1 MDKLKYIKIENEDG
15 SLSDNIPLGVD
26 AENVDVTSAGGSQNL
41 ADYISVNDGKIN
53 SINSQI
59 DDLQDSDTSLSNQ
72 IKSLSSGSPKGSY
85 ATVSALKSAN
95 PETGVYIIQEDG
107 HIYSWT
113 KNGND
118 AIDLGVYQATDIAD
132 NSVDWRKFND
142 SASSLSNINNCWI
155 TGFTDGYP
163 KITIDIDNY
172 TISINSFIIYNNL
185 GFFRIENS
193 SLNWYNLEDVVGS
206 NTYFIYYDM
215 TDNSLRLTPM
225 ARRITFK
232 YTGSNNKVILGL
244 IYLDNL
250 KNLRRVNFPE
260 MLQPYIYD
268 ANDTLF
274 YTNNSEIAAPMH
286 YSNWMRSYIYN
297 NRMGLRND
305 ISGIVNNHAF
315 AFDISSP
322 SRFKIN
328 YKKNEKKFI
337 LNYDS
342 SQDPTYFYLD
352 KGWYFALNDEY
363 NGLEFDA
370 TNFVNTSFILFLDY
384 TNKELVAL
392 ASGSLSSDGEGAK
405 RWYTN
410 KYIALAEI
418 WLIASGYRRV
428 TPFSPQFDTCFYQ
441 DDVSYTV
448 SRPWNTTSPSP
459 EPEEANIPI
468 ELYNISDIGHL
479 DKQDIGSTDYSHIIL
494 YGQSLSMG
502 WECPEVITTEP
513 VENCYMIGSSPM
525 INHGNDQSLSLNPLK
540 AVKWASGG
548 EQPVVALTNS
558 FATLY
563 NDNHSV
569 PQKFIGTNCGEGG
582 KSIERLMKQCT
593 NGTNYYTTEFLDT
606 INSAKSAVDTID
618 KTISCPAIFFMQGEY
633 NYVSLTGAGLEPDT
647 DATSDK
653 DQYKQYLM
661 QLKNDMQAD
670 IMEKYGQSKKPLF
683 FIYQVAGTYINRKD
697 MSITMAQ
704 IEFAEENDDVFL
716 MNSTYGM
723 PDYNGGHL
731 STNGYRWYGEMMAK
745 SMYQVF
751 ENRKQW
757 NGLELANIQIDGKKV
772 LCDFRVPVL
781 PLVFD
786 TWTKEERTN
795 NGFRVFKDDSEITI
809 EDISIEENRVIITT
823 NTELTG
829 TIEVTYA
836 GQGPTGSG
844 NLRDSDTFN
853 SMYTYYDDR
862 ESAPN
867 KRENYTPKDKDGNYI
882 YGKKYPMYNWA
893 NHFYKKIT
901 VS

>member
-1 MDKLKYIKIENEDG
+1 MDKLKYVKIENEDG

-85 ATVSALKSAN
+85 ATISELKSAN
-95 PETGVYIIQEDG
+95 PDTGVYIIQENG
-107 HIYSWT
+107 HIYSWI

-132 NSVDWRKFND
+132 D
-142 SASSLSNINNCWI
+142 SITYKKLEDSLSGMMSISNYWIN
-155 TGFTDGYP
+155 GYTDGYP
-163 KITIDIDNY
+163 KIIINVDDHTITIDLPIV
-172 TISINSFIIYNNL
+172 YNNL
-185 GFFRIENS
+185 GYFSTDEVTMNWDEEELS
-193 SLNWYNLEDVVGS
+193 SGG
-206 NTYFIYYDM
+206 NTYFLCYDK
-215 TDNSLRLTPM
+215 SQEKIRLILM
-225 ARRITFK
+225 SNKQFFAFN
-232 YTGSNNKVILGL
+232 GSNHVIILGL

-250 KNLRRVNFPE
+250 NNLRRVNFPE

-268 ANDTLF
+268 ANDVLF
-274 YTNNSEIAAPMH
+274 YTNNSGIAAPMQ
-286 YSNWMRSYIYN
+286 YSNWNRSYIYDN
-297 NRMGLRND
+297 QMGLRRD
-305 ISGIVNNHAF
+305 IIGIVSNHAF
-315 AFDISSP
+315 AFDITEP

-328 YKKNEKKFI
+328 YKVDEKKFI

-342 SQDPTYFYLD
+342 SRGATYFYLD
-352 KGWYFALNDEY
+352 KGWYFTLRDVY

-384 TNKELVAL
+384 TNKQLVAIN
-392 ASGSLSSDGEGAK
+392 AYALSNEGDKA
-405 RWYTN
+405 WYRN

-418 WLIASGYRRV
+418 WLLNDGRVRRIV
-428 TPFSPQFDTCFYQ
+428 PFSPQFDTCFYVN
-441 DDVSYTV
+441 DVQYNIP
-448 SRPWNTTSPSP
+448 RPWNNDSSEVKEDT
-459 EPEEANIPI
+459 NIPI
-468 ELYNISDIGHL
+468 ELYTISDIGHL
-479 DKQDIGSTDYSHIIL
+479 NKQDIGSTDYSHIIL

-582 KSIERLMKQCT
+582 RSIERLMKQCT

-633 NYVSLTGAGLEPDT
+633 NYVNLTGAGLEPDT

-670 IMEKYGQSKKPLF
+670 IMETYGQSKKPLF
-683 FIYQVAGTYINRKD
+683 FIYQVAGSYINRKD

-757 NGLELANIQIDGKKV
+757 NGLELANIQIDGEKV

-781 PLVFD
+781 PLIFD
-786 TWTKEERTN
+786 TWTKEEKTN
-795 NGFRVFKDDSEITI
+795 NGFRVFKDDSEVTI

-862 ESAPN
+862 ESAPD

>member
-1 MDKLKYIKIENEDG
+1 MSELK
-15 SLSDNIPLGVD
+15 
-26 AENVDVTSAGGSQNL
+26 T
-41 ADYISVNDGKIN
+41 
-53 SINSQI
+53 
-59 DDLQDSDTSLSNQ
+59 
-72 IKSLSSGSPKGSY
+72 
-85 ATVSALKSAN
+85 AN
-95 PETGVYIIQEDG
+95 PDTGVYIVQEDG
-107 HIYSWT
+107 HIYSWI
-113 KNGND
+113 KD
-118 AIDLGVYQATDIAD
+118 SDEAIDLGVYQATDIAD
-132 NSVDWRKFND
+132 NSVDWRKLND

-155 TGFTDGYP
+155 TGFTNNYP

-172 TISINSFIIYNNL
+172 TISINSFVVYNNL
-185 GFFRIENS
+185 GFLRIES
-193 SLNWYNLEDVVGS
+193 YSLNWYNLEDVIGS
-206 NTYFIYYDM
+206 NTYFIYYDT
-215 TDNSLRLTPM
+215 TDDSLKLTPM

-244 IYLDNL
+244 LYLNVN
-250 KNLRRVNFPE
+250 KGVRRVVFPE
-260 MLQPYIYD
+260 ILQPYVYD
-268 ANDTLF
+268 INDNLLYNTYKEISAPMNLQHYFRSAFNKNSLDLRQDVLDLLYGLRYAIDILNPGLLKININSEEKKIIVTCTGSTNYFWSNKGF
-274 YTNNSEIAAPMH
+274 YSSFSTDWNSEIDLTK
-286 YSNWMRSYIYN
+286 N
-297 NRMGLRND
+297 L
-305 ISGIVNNHAF
+305 NHT
-315 AFDISSP
+315 
-322 SRFKIN
+322 N
-328 YKKNEKKFI
+328 I
-337 LNYDS
+337 L
-342 SQDPTYFYLD
+342 YLD
-352 KGWYFALNDEY
+352 TDEKRIKIISTNALNSFFLEY
-363 NGLEFDA
+363 
-370 TNFVNTSFILFLDY
+370 
-384 TNKELVAL
+384 
-392 ASGSLSSDGEGAK
+392 ASKRNYLLLS
-405 RWYTN
+405 
-410 KYIALAEI
+410 II
-418 WLIASGYRRV
+418 WLLNDGRVRRIV
-428 TPFSPQFDTCFYQ
+428 PFSPQFDTCFYVN
-441 DDVSYTV
+441 DVQYNIP
-448 SRPWNTTSPSP
+448 RPWNNDSSEVKEDT
-459 EPEEANIPI
+459 NIPI
-468 ELYNISDIGHL
+468 ELYTISDIGHL
-479 DKQDIGSTDYSHIIL
+479 NKQDIGSTDYSHIIL

-582 KSIERLMKQCT
+582 RSIERLMKQCT

-633 NYVSLTGAGLEPDT
+633 NYVNLTGAGLEPDT

-661 QLKNDMQAD
+661 QLKNDMQTD

-786 TWTKEERTN
+786 TWTKEERTS
-795 NGFRVFKDDSEITI
+795 NGFRVFKDNSEITI

-823 NTELTG
+823 NIELTG

-836 GQGPTGSG
+836 GQGPLGSG

-862 ESAPN
+862 ESAPD